1 MSTTEDGTGARAK
14 TPTRQGNLAIHHS
27 PPARSLRNRPPVDY
41 KRMNEGAYPQYSGDD
56 FDSQAG
62 GDLYDDADREQRSFG
77 GNYDRNPWGASEP
90 GYHDVPFSLE
100 DGAEISSLK
109 QQLAH
114 LSEVEAFLK
123 KQTEAD
129 DLRRQVAEK
138 KKSIAALRGNTKP
151 RSHSKVPKTKEK
163 SRVSEP
169 TKLPSKS
176 DDVNIL
182 TLRKSKKLRSKVKK
196 ELKNTGLIDSDECRS
211 LSSDESVGSDTSV
224 QSDSKTRGSSKKGTS
239 KSKPKKNKQS
249 DSSVE
254 SPENISKRKTKSISK
269 RKQKKNKQS
278 DSSSESPDSISFS
291 SSESDSDEKKK
302 RKKKIKSGMKAKAS
316 DSVRKSQRYPQAH
329 LRFEF
334 VSSNISFEKLDIN
347 LFLAGEIEIISD
359 KRTKESEKI
368 GQVRLVEEDNVL
380 EHCYE
385 MDKTSIFMFEILEP
399 GGSALGKYSI

>member
-62 GDLYDDADREQRSFG
+62 GDLYDDADREQRGFG

-90 GYHDVPFSLE
+90 GYSGDAPFSLE

-114 LSEVEAFLK
+114 LSEEESFLK
-123 KQTEAD
+123 KQTEAG

-211 LSSDESVGSDTSV
+211 LSSDESVDSDTSV

-239 KSKPKKNKQS
+239 KSKPKKN
-249 DSSVE
+249 
-254 SPENISKRKTKSISK
+254 
-269 RKQKKNKQS
+269 
-278 DSSSESPDSISFS
+278 
-291 SSESDSDEKKK
+291 
-302 RKKKIKSGMKAKAS
+302 
-316 DSVRKSQRYPQAH
+316 
-329 LRFEF
+329 
-334 VSSNISFEKLDIN
+334 
-347 LFLAGEIEIISD
+347 
-359 KRTKESEKI
+359 
-368 GQVRLVEEDNVL
+368 
-380 EHCYE
+380 
-385 MDKTSIFMFEILEP
+385 
-399 GGSALGKYSI
+399 